1 MIGSILGAI
10 AGALV
15 LVAAVVLVATVGK
28 QAAAKLAENIGK
40 IIGKTLT
47 DLIPKFLKNFSSQL
61 DDLITNAVARLN
73 KFLGAAGDEVI
84 SKQIISTHL
93 NQAVL
98 LGESVNSATQAGGSV
113 ASAVF
118 QNSVYKSSRPDIIE
132 ISS

>member
-1 MIGSILGAI
+1 LGAI

-118 QNSVYKSSRPDIIE
+118 QNSASTNLADLT
-132 ISS
+132 